1 MNKYIIQFALLIGVV
16 DQVYGNYVTAE
27 VTTTEGIIEY
37 IQMHK
42 DMIPC
47 AVAEGDMFYFEK
59 ENEVVEIRCGEPPV

>member
-1 MNKYIIQFALLIGVV
+1 MNKYIMQIALLIGVV
-16 DQVYGNYVTAE
+16 DQIHGDYLTAE
-27 VTTTEGIIEY
+27 VSTTKGTIEY

-47 AVAEGDMFYFEK
+47 AVAEGSMFYFEK